1 MAAFFKR
8 VTAAIGEHYVFCD
21 AIFLLS
27 LLAVG
32 GFNDFVSAI
41 ISVAFLVF
49 LFIKL
54 SREKSLRINI
64 NLLSISVF
72 VMVCFYALT
81 VFWAI
86 DSGMAFIGF
95 LKYLPILLYLILLQQ
110 GEKKQ
115 GLFDVLPFFAAVLVL
130 LSSLGSLIPSI
141 KGLFLVSGRLSGFFQ
156 YPNTFALFLLICELL
171 VLKKKQYKIIDFV
184 VLAIL
189 VSGLLYTGSR
199 TVFIIFLATNFF
211 MILINSS
218 KKWRIWLFSLAALLL
233 ILVLAFAL
241 LGKDGNVLSRYL
253 KIGLSES
260 TFVGR
265 LLYITDALP
274 LLLKYPFGLGYLGYH
289 FIQGSFQTGVY
300 NVSYVHNDFLQIA
313 LDVGLVPML
322 LFLAAIVAYLF
333 KKQVPLADKIIVA
346 AFVMH
351 SMFDFNLQFASMFM
365 LFVALLNTND
375 GKQIDLSKGIS
386 VLKVT
391 SFILVLV
398 NIYMCISLAL
408 SQFTAYE
415 AANTLYPFNTRNKLL
430 LLEQQED
437 VTVANEI
444 ADDILKY
451 NTYYYAPYS
460 VKAKYCYSKG
470 DFVGVIENKNAVFL
484 RNRFRYTEFKEYG
497 VMLVNGIL
505 AYEQIGDTASADI
518 LKKELISLKNG
529 MESNK
534 EKISKLGSMINEQ
547 PITTLPAEILKYID
561 EFSKKAG
568 D

>member
-8 VTAAIGEHYVFCD
+8 VTTAIGEHYVFCD
-21 AIFLLS
+21 TIFLLS

-95 LKYLPILLYLILLQQ
+95 LKYLPILLYLVLLQQ

-289 FIQGSFQTGVY
+289 FIQGSLQTGVY

-322 LFLAAIVAYLF
+322 LFLAAIVAYFF
-333 KKQVPLADKIIVA
+333 KKQVPLANKIIVA

-460 VKAKYCYSKG
+460 IKAKYCYSKG